1 MLSRFTIEGTETL
14 GGLLYKRDGILV
26 RKLKLN
32 HLRETNVGVAEA

>member
-1 MLSRFTIEGTETL
+1 MLSRFTIEGMEPPGNSRINVT
-14 GGLLYKRDGILV
+14 GILV